1 MTFADLASPGSLL
14 DASPTYEDPVALL
27 RFLGA
32 EKAQVIGVSF
42 GGKIAL
48 DFMFAHPEVITSLIL
63 VAPSIGGY
71 PLVKG
76 QTTLRIAYPTRQ
88 NTAFRYAVSGIA
100 G

>member
-1 MTFADLASPGSLL
+1 MLPFVSYLYLFSVECRTERGACQGMH
-14 DASPTYEDPVALL
+14 E
-27 RFLGA
+27 GA
-32 EKAQVIGVSF
+32 EKAHVIGVSF

-48 DFMFAHPEVITSLIL
+48 DFTLAHPEVMTSLIL
-63 VAPSIGGY
+63 VDPSIGGY